1 MSALFR
7 DIPFV
12 STAWLGENLA
22 NTRVKIVDGSW
33 HLPPT
38 GRSGTKEYAEAHI
51 PGAVFFD
58 LDKVSDPASSLPH
71 MLPSPAFFAE
81 AVGAMGIADGDT
93 IVVYDQLGLFTA
105 PRVAWM
111 FRIYGAGDV
120 RILEG
125 GLPGWVAQQRPVTAD
140 IAAVT
145 PATFKATLDVAT
157 VADVGRIAAT
167 LKDGSAQVVDARPA
181 PRFRGDAPEPRPG
194 VRAGHML
201 GSQNLPF
208 PDVVTANG
216 ALKSADDIRTEMAK
230 AGIDPTRPIV
240 TSCGSGVS
248 AVVIAMAL
256 AKAGAEVSAIYDGSW
271 AEWGSREDLPIATGN

>member
-1 MSALFR
+1 MSDIFR
-7 DIPFV
+7 TIPFV
-12 STAWLGENLA
+12 SAAWLGENLA
-22 NTRVKIVDGSW
+22 NPRVKVVDGSW

-38 GRSGTKEYAEAHI
+38 GRGGAKEYAAAHI

-71 MLPSPAFFAE
+71 MLPSAAFFAE
-81 AVGAMGIADGDT
+81 AVGAMGISDGDT
-93 IVVYDQLGLFTA
+93 IIVYDQLGLFTA

-120 RILEG
+120 RILQG
-125 GLPGWVAQQRPVTAD
+125 GLPGWVAEKRPVTAEVP
-140 IAAVT
+140 AVT
-145 PATFKATLDVAT
+145 PAPFKAALDAAT
-157 VADVGRIAAT
+157 VADVSSIAAT

-194 VRAGHML
+194 VRAGHMP

-216 ALKSADDIRTEMAK
+216 ALKSAEDIRTEMEK
-230 AGIDPTRPIV
+230 AGIDPSKPIV

-271 AEWGSREDLPIATGN
+271 AEWGSRDDLPIKTGG